1 MSIET
6 ELQNVVAAASALNQT
21 VRGQIDQI
29 NANVGNAIANNDART
44 TNAIHGMNATVNSYV
59 ANARGQYP
67 LPQNLVKNAYMD
79 VVDNGVPTGYVAA
92 GLALSAVHP
101 WTKGFEGPYT
111 HDRPSAA
118 VDDSHLATI
127 DNPYWFGT
135 YTKGPRFPVWGG
147 GLADGWYG
155 LGSGHLLKVTAAA
168 TVPEDTRW
176 LFLPAQRRV
185 YAEAYGFR
193 MWVHIARGS
202 AVGIGSHAGYMTSDP
217 GGGIVV
223 TKAECD
229 AQPQGWKLVE
239 GVVGISAMMTTFGN
253 GFSIGFSSTEE
264 VEAYIA
270 MPYVYAFLHPGNAGM
285 SMGD

>member
-1 MSIET
+1 M
-6 ELQNVVAAASALNQT
+6 LLPLLLHRLFHADGVHHQFQVGQDFRLVAPDVALYGP
-21 VRGQIDQI
+21 VGQQFGQVTLGHDEVEQ
-29 NANVGNAIANNDART
+29 VGSVGAFGI
-44 TNAIHGMNATVNSYV
+44 
-59 ANARGQYP
+59 
-67 LPQNLVKNAYMD
+67 LV
-79 VVDNGVPTGYVAA
+79 
-92 GLALSAVHP
+92 LLL
-101 WTKGFEGPYT
+101 
-111 HDRPSAA
+111 
-118 VDDSHLATI
+118 HLA
-127 DNPYWFGT
+127 
-135 YTKGPRFPVWGG
+135 
-147 GLADGWYG
+147 
-155 LGSGHLLKVTAAA
+155 HLFTAAA